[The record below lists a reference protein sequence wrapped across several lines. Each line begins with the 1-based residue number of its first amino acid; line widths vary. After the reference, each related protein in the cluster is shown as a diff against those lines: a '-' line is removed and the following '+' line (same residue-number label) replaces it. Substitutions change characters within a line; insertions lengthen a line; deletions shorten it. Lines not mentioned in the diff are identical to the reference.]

1 MTEWPKNPGYND
13 FEGTVEPA
21 GPMNVFNERLATVA
35 AVNAAIAAKTTYDT
49 AHPAPAPV
57 TPPVVP
63 PGTPIS
69 PGSPVT
75 VDQSRYMIDPT
86 FKGFGVSPHRR

>member
-1 MTEWPKNPGYND
+1 
-13 FEGTVEPA
+13 
-21 GPMNVFNERLATVA
+21 
-35 AVNAAIAAKTTYDT
+35 
-49 AHPAPAPV
+49 
-57 TPPVVP
+57 VVP

-69 PGSPVT
+69 PGGPVT